1 MLKTKKSK
9 QNVTILVL
17 SVMLAIA
24 AIFGV
29 TAAWFVSTAGASGT
43 VSTGEV
49 QVALMIGGSSGTSIT
64 TAATANATTLD
75 ASNLAAGDTIIKE
88 VGFKMLK
95 NIAERKDGKNGV
107 YVRITFAVAGEDN
120 TKLTIVPQ
128 YDASAWYKDGEKDV
142 YYYGTGTNALTAVT
156 SLEYVKFCDA
166 VSLAATSNDQGKTA
180 TITVTV
186 EVVQVANQGGTI
198 AWNND

>member
-29 TAAWFVSTAGASGT
+29 TAAWFVSTASAR
-43 VSTGEV
+43 GEV
-49 QVALMIGGSSGTSIT
+49 TTGAVQVQLKVGTQTFDGGAETAGVIT
-64 TAATANATTLD
+64 KKENIV
-75 ASNLAAGDTIIKE
+75 AGDTIIGE
-88 VGFKMLK
+88 VGFQMIK
-95 NIAERKDGKNGV
+95 NIAEREDGKNGV
-107 YVRITFAVAGEDN
+107 YVRITFAVAGEAA
-120 TKLTIVPQ
+120 TKLTIAPN
-128 YDASAWYKDGEKDV
+128 YDRAKWYNNGTDNV
-142 YYYGTGTNALTAVT
+142 YYYGTDTNTLTPVT

-166 VSLAATSNDQGKTA
+166 VSLADTSNDQGKTA

-186 EVVQVANQGGTI
+186 EVVQVANQGVTI
-198 AWNND
+198 AWNKN